1 MAPNGYRS
9 SGYGENGV
17 VDEKAGE
24 PKYGSDEKLG
34 EEVEKGPSVGAG
46 TTRKL
51 PFGDNDAMYATMMW
65 W

>member
-9 SGYGENGV
+9 GGYGDDGV
-17 VDEKAGE
+17 VDGKAEE

-34 EEVEKGPSVGAG
+34 DEIEKGPSLGDG
-46 TTRKL
+46 STRKL